1 MSTATAGTPVEN
13 TTPRAGR
20 REWLGLAVLM
30 LPVLL
35 VSVDGTVLTFAVPS
49 ITRALVPSG
58 TELLWA
64 VDVYPLVLAGLL
76 ITAGTLGDRFGRRRV
91 FVVGTVAFALASA
104 ACGLAP
110 SPEVLIVARLLQGV
124 GGALLVPGSL
134 AMIQGAFAPA
144 DRARAIGSWSGLGAI
159 AGAIGPFVG
168 GVLVDYASW
177 RWIFLVNLPLALVTV
192 VVARRWVP
200 ESADPRASRHLDV
213 LGALLATLAL
223 GGTTY
228 ALVEAGGPVAPW
240 AGGLAVLA
248 AVAFVVVERREREPM
263 LDLGVFA
270 DRTFSAANVLTLLM
284 YAALGSVLFFVTLQL
299 QTVGGYSAL
308 AAGVSTLPMTLCM
321 LLLASRGGALAARIG
336 PRIPLT
342 VGPLVLATG
351 VLLLLRV
358 GPDVSYAADVLPGI
372 TVFGLGLSLTVA
384 PLTATVLAAAPDEHA
399 GIASGVNNAV
409 ARTGQL
415 LAVAA
420 LPVLVGLGGAE
431 YADPVA
437 LDAGYHRA
445 LLVAAALMVGAS
457 LVAALFVRSEVLERG
472 PAG

>member
-1 MSTATAGTPVEN
+1 MGTPTGTAVVVAA
-13 TTPRAGR
+13 T
-20 REWLGLAVLM
+20 LGSGM
-30 LPVLL
+30 SLL
-35 VSVDGTVLTFAVPS
+35 DGTVVNV
-49 ITRALVPSG
+49 ALRTIGEDLGAS
-58 TELLWA
+58 LAQLQWISNA
-64 VDVYPLVLAGLL
+64 YLVSLAGLIL
-76 ITAGTLGDRFGRRRV
+76 IGGSLGDRFGRRRV

-213 LGALLATLAL
+213 PGALLATLAL

-336 PRIPLT
+336 PRTPLT

-420 LPVLVGLGGAE
+420 LPVVVGLGGAE

-457 LVAALFVRSEVLERG
+457 LVAALLVRSEVLERG